1 MRVQRSAIQ
10 PGERIRVL
18 HILPWV
24 VSGGVERRRLS
35 LARHLPAER
44 FEQRVFCLNARESIP
59 AELQQAGVEVV
70 SCEGASVRDARV
82 WLRLLRL
89 VRSWKPDIIHGA
101 VFEGVTMASFAAVAC
116 PAAAL
121 ITEETSESTTRS
133 RRAQRLF
140 RLLSARAYAV
150 VAISPAVGRLLVT
163 ATGIDEERVR
173 VIANGVE
180 APRDVGQKEREDA
193 RKVAGLSADRLVLG
207 AVARLFDDSNKRISD
222 LLRALSLR
230 EAHNWQLLIVGDGPA
245 RATLEELA
253 LALGVD
259 ERVHFVGYR
268 ADTAPWYEVMDAFAL
283 VSRNEGFGLVAVEA
297 MFHRL
302 PVIATR
308 VGGLRDIVIDEKTGL
323 HVAVGV
329 PAEIAEALQRLG
341 ADPALRA
348 SMGARGAERAAARY
362 SAERYASDIAAL
374 YEEALALTS
383 R

>member
-1 MRVQRSAIQ
+1 MQRSAIQ

-89 VRSWKPDIIHGA
+89 VRSWKPHIIHGA
-101 VFEGVTMASFAAVAC
+101 VFEGVTMASFAALAC
-116 PAAAL
+116 PTAAL

-133 RRAQRLF
+133 GRAQRLF

-193 RKVAGLSADRLVLG
+193 RKIAGLSADRLVLG

-323 HVAVGV
+323 HAAVGA
-329 PAEIAEALQRLG
+329 PAEIAEALQRLE

-348 SMGARGAERAAARY
+348 SMGALGAERAAVRY
-362 SAERYASDIAAL
+362 SAERYASDIASL